1 MKYLSTY
8 QGLLMFGLIYL
19 TACSTP
25 SLNVDT
31 VTPVFSHPTTPNNEE
46 HGETNQTSGSRLS
59 ITVTASPIIMTPDE
73 SITVPPDL
81 KLQKE
86 CPAMVLPQ
94 TLPLWSNGSI
104 LFSSDSPGIWA
115 IPTNSLTPTLVYD
128 QASWAILSDDGTKLL
143 RFEQNELGSVEGYSI
158 IYDIINEEEIRTPR
172 QANWFILWDWLPDG
186 RLKYLISQERTFGF
200 GEKRQF
206 ALVDP
211 LTGESESFLEEL
223 ALPGYQ
229 FYEEPFYTGVASVDP
244 TGKFV
249 LYTIKGEQGTA
260 DVALLERETGRLI
273 WQQEGVLGTHGYPY
287 PEPVWRSINHYVLF
301 SMPVSNG
308 SESFYKIFSLSYDG
322 QLEHLPPQPFPLLD
336 QDWQLNYLN
345 RSPDGRYINY
355 GLSLLN
361 GEQSNFI
368 VDTITHQVGEVCDL
382 GVNFLNGEWISE
394 NHFLYLV
401 KREDGGKALRVLDVP
416 TWTAQEIITTNP
428 ESALA
433 IIGWTPI
440 EFP

>member
-31 VTPVFSHPTTPNNEE
+31 VTPVFSRPTTPNNEE
-46 HGETNQTSGSRLS
+46 HGETNQTSGSSLS

-73 SITVPPDL
+73 SLTVPPDL

-94 TLPLWSNGSI
+94 TLPLWSNGSL
-104 LFSSDSPGIWA
+104 LFSSESPGIWA
-115 IPTNSLTPTLVYD
+115 ISANSLTPTLVYD

-158 IYDIINEEEIRTPR
+158 IYDLINKEEIRTPR
-172 QANWFILWDWLPDG
+172 QANWFILWDWLQDG

-229 FYEEPFYTGVASVDP
+229 FYEEPFYTGIASVDP

-249 LYTIKGEQGTA
+249 LYTVKGEQGTA

-308 SESFYKIFSLSYDG
+308 SESFYKIFSLSYEG

-336 QDWQLNYLN
+336 QNWQLNYLS

-355 GLSLLN
+355 GLLLLN

-368 VDTITHQVGEVCDL
+368 VDTITYQVGEVCDL
-382 GVNFLNGEWISE
+382 DVNFLNGEWISE
-394 NHFLYLV
+394 NQFLYLV